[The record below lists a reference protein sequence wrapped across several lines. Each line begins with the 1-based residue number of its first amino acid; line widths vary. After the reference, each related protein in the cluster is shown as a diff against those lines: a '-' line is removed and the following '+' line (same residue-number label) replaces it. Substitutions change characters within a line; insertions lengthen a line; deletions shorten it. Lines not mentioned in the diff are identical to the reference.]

1 MSLAL
6 PAAPQQASR
15 RQLLVSAALVAA
27 GAGMLIA
34 GMLAM
39 WMRFRAGAPTRESS
53 DGLYIIKDWLPENI
67 KIPEVAANTMLAT
80 YPFAPLMAQWAVYS
94 AKRGDKGH
102 RSLAILI
109 TFMVG
114 LAIVNAQMAI
124 YMKMD
129 IGMAD
134 GAYQSMFFA
143 ITGTMTFLVVAG
155 MAFSAVAFF
164 RSVGGRDDDQ
174 QLISAHALYW
184 YFLTAAFTA
193 VWFFV
198 YVQK

>member
-1 MSLAL
+1 M
-6 PAAPQQASR
+6 P
-15 RQLLVSAALVAA
+15 
-27 GAGMLIA
+27 
-34 GMLAM
+34 
-39 WMRFRAGAPTRESS
+39 
-53 DGLYIIKDWLPENI
+53 
-67 KIPEVAANTMLAT
+67 AT
-80 YPFAPLMAQWAVYS
+80 YPFAPLMAPGAVYS

-109 TFMVG
+109 TFFVG

-134 GAYQSMFFA
+134 GAYQSMFYA